1 MATIIPLTT
10 NTPFPIKLTPINS
23 PVWRKQILSTL
34 IGLDRD
40 RLIIDFTKPPTKYLN
55 KEYTKPNP
63 YIIVWY
69 RQDQIII
76 DAILGSCSET
86 IQATISSAKT
96 ALKAWN
102 QLSVSYANV
111 SRSRIISIKTKLTK
125 KPKGARSITE
135 YLHEMKIIADAL
147 ALAQSSIDDED
158 LIVNILAQL
167 RDEFN
172 SITATIKVRDKPILI
187 PETIQQTC
195 RF

>member
-1 MATIIPLTT
+1 M
-10 NTPFPIKLTPINS
+10 
-23 PVWRKQILSTL
+23 
-34 IGLDRD
+34 
-40 RLIIDFTKPPTKYLN
+40 
-55 KEYTKPNP
+55 
-63 YIIVWY
+63 
-69 RQDQIII
+69 
-76 DAILGSCSET
+76 
-86 IQATISSAKT
+86 
-96 ALKAWN
+96 
-102 QLSVSYANV
+102 SYANV

-158 LIVNILAQL
+158 LIVHILAQL
-167 RDEFN
+167 RDELN